1 MVESIE
7 VSTVLPATPRQVYEA
22 WLDSAEHSAF
32 TGDEAT
38 IEPTVGGAFNAGS
51 GYIQGTTLELEPDA
65 RIVQSWRTTD
75 FPEGAEDS
83 RLEVLLD
90 EVPDGTRVTLL
101 HTNIPDGQ
109 GEDYEQG
116 WKEYYLEPMKRY
128 FSEMA
133 ASG

>member
-1 MVESIE
+1 M
-7 VSTVLPATPRQVYEA
+7 
-22 WLDSAEHSAF
+22 
-32 TGDEAT
+32 
-38 IEPTVGGAFNAGS
+38 
-51 GYIQGTTLELEPDA
+51 
-65 RIVQSWRTTD
+65 QSWRTTD

-90 EVPDGTRVTLL
+90 EVPGGTRVTLL

-109 GEDYEQG
+109 GEEYEQG